1 MLVRSI
7 GLFVLSGAVALAGC
21 SSSDSGGGTGGTGAT
36 GGSAGSGTGG
46 SGGSTGGTG
55 GTAGSGGSTGG
66 TGGTAGSGGSMG
78 GTGGSGGASAAAKA
92 FCADYQT
99 TCTFGSTGH
108 YRVDGRL
115 PHQVRLVFG
124 GPAELRRDAPRV
136 REERPAVGSVGPLH
150 ARRRRRALQLVELP
164 LRGSAIHRATLLRHA
179 PRVPE
184 EGLPFCLDGTAGQ
197 REGQGPRRLL
207 LEAAAMR
214 SSRHATRP
222 VIARAEPAPDASAL
236 LDPDKR
242 LLVQRDQTAGG
253 GP

>member
-1 MLVRSI
+1 
-7 GLFVLSGAVALAGC
+7 VALAGC

-108 YRVDGRL
+108 YASMDDCLTKYDSYSAARQSCVETHLGYAKNDQPSAQSVHCTHAAG
-115 PHQVRLVFG
+115 
-124 GPAELRRDAPRV
+124 AAP
-136 REERPAVGSVGPLH
+136 
-150 ARRRRRALQLVELP
+150 
-164 LRGSAIHRATLLRHA
+164 
-179 PRVPE
+179 
-184 EGLPFCLDGTAGQ
+184 CN
-197 REGQGPRRLL
+197 
-207 LEAAAMR
+207 
-214 SSRHATRP
+214 
-222 VIARAEPAPDASAL
+222 
-236 LDPDKR
+236 
-242 LLVQRDQTAGG
+242 
-253 GP
+253 